1 MIRQLRS
8 VSLYTVVGFLNAGI
22 SFLLLPVLTAYLD
35 PADYGVISLVNVYV
49 SVLLPIVGL
58 STAGY
63 VAVEYYNPAF
73 PKKDFASLFSSVRVI
88 PLVGIALLLIVFVLG
103 QSFLPGL
110 MELPIG
116 AYWMIVPLTL
126 FSLYFQNFSSFLV
139 STKRAMLFSTT
150 SLSKLLAEISLTI
163 FLVVGIG
170 MHWEG
175 RIQSA
180 LYTALLFTLVS
191 VFFYRKWKL
200 LSWDIRRKFIG
211 QAILFGTPLIMHQI
225 GKFVINQSDR
235 LFLAKMVSVE
245 EMGIYSVG
253 YQVGTIVLILV
264 TAFSNFFSPRH
275 GVSARNDDDHH
286 NGYNKVG

>member
-73 PKKDFASLFSSVRVI
+73 PKEDFASLFSSVRVI

-110 MELPIG
+110 MELPSG

-126 FSLYFQNFSSFLV
+126 FSLYFP
-139 STKRAMLFSTT
+139 
-150 SLSKLLAEISLTI
+150 I
-163 FLVVGIG
+163 
-170 MHWEG
+170 
-175 RIQSA
+175 
-180 LYTALLFTLVS
+180 
-191 VFFYRKWKL
+191 
-200 LSWDIRRKFIG
+200 
-211 QAILFGTPLIMHQI
+211 
-225 GKFVINQSDR
+225 
-235 LFLAKMVSVE
+235 
-245 EMGIYSVG
+245 
-253 YQVGTIVLILV
+253 
-264 TAFSNFFSPRH
+264 
-275 GVSARNDDDHH
+275 
-286 NGYNKVG
+286 